1 MKKINQAKHCLLRH
15 VLILLG
21 VMVTSVSAFA
31 QQTVSGTVTD
41 ATGETVIGVTV
52 MVKGTTNGVATDI
65 SGKYALKNVPADA
78 TIVFSSLGYK
88 TVEEK
93 WTAGR

>member
-65 SGKYALKNVPADA
+65 SGKYALKKC
-78 TIVFSSLGYK
+78 S
-88 TVEEK
+88 
-93 WTAGR
+93 GRCYNCIFFVRLQDC